1 MAQSKYGE
9 FFLYEK
15 EGEDDQGKIDTKYGY
30 TLNDFSVRSLFE
42 DNGDTGDAAGCEVV
56 RRNEGIG
63 GNREQERGK
72 SENKSRFYDVDE
84 FDFPI
89 ALGQNSLFCP
99 HALGRKGDSVMII
112 GFVRSLARSCLF
124 GCLFLFLFLIHS

>member
-99 HALGRKGDSVMII
+99 HAWAEGGLRNDYWVRPFPRKEL
-112 GFVRSLARSCLF
+112 FVRVS
-124 GCLFLFLFLIHS
+124 FLVFVPDP